1 MRLRERRSFTL
12 LNFDRDLD
20 TGTAKLAAT
29 WGSLHMRYLYPGIV
43 LAAVIGLLAVL
54 WSRPPGSVNPPNEIP
69 STARSNEPSPL
80 PRQSTAPPAQT
91 AANTP
96 APAASSPAS
105 APASTPAQPT
115 PTAPSHEAPMQHA
128 GAPMHPAS
136 ASAPNPQRAGTSTP
150 ATPTS
155 PTQPVQQAAT
165 SAPGNEHGDASAGR
179 QAFRKCQACHSLEP
193 GKNLVGPSLA
203 GIMGKKSGSDAN
215 FNYSPPMKQAGITW
229 TPQTLDQ
236 YLADPQK
243 AVPGNRMPFPGLK
256 SEHDRA

>member
-1 MRLRERRSFTL
+1 MRLRERRSFTS
-12 LNFDRDLD
+12 LNFDLDLD

-80 PRQSTAPPAQT
+80 PRQSTAPPAQS
-91 AANTP
+91 AASTP

-105 APASTPAQPT
+105 APASTPAQPAAS
-115 PTAPSHEAPMQHA
+115 APSHEAPMQHA

-136 ASAPNPQRAGTSTP
+136 ASGPNPQRAGTSTP
-150 ATPTS
+150 AAPTS
-155 PTQPVQQAAT
+155 PTQSVEQAAT
-165 SAPGNEHGDASAGR
+165 SAPGNDHGDASAGR
-179 QAFRKCQACHSLEP
+179 QVFRKCQACHSLEP

-203 GIMGKKSGSDAN
+203 GVMDRKAGSVPNYA
-215 FNYSPPMKQAGITW
+215 YSPAMKSA
-229 TPQTLDQ
+229 
-236 YLADPQK
+236 
-243 AVPGNRMPFPGLK
+243 
-256 SEHDRA
+256 S